1 VFVSCGSKRH
11 ITIAVTEPSSQSL
24 AWRCFRIVRPAILL
38 AGAFTGAAL
47 VATACGGYSTG
58 GGGSPYGGAS
68 PGAATNSVGV
78 NSTQLGQFLVDAN
91 GRTLYLFEADTGK
104 SSTCYD
110 ACAQAWPPALTSGQP
125 QAGNGVTASEL
136 STVTRRDNS
145 SQIAYNGHPL
155 YYYVGDAK
163 RGDTTGQGLNQ
174 FGAPWYVVSP
184 SGSKIDNS

>member
-1 VFVSCGSKRH
+1 MK
-11 ITIAVTEPSSQSL
+11 
-24 AWRCFRIVRPAILL
+24 PAILL

-47 VATACGGYSTG
+47 VAAACGGYGTG
-58 GGGSPYGGAS
+58 GSGGSPSGGAS
-68 PGAATNSVGV
+68 TSSVGV

-91 GRTLYLFEADTGK
+91 GRTMYLFEADNGK
-104 SSTCYD
+104 SSSCYD
-110 ACAQAWPPALTSGQP
+110 ACAQAWPPVLSSGQP

-136 STVTRRDNS
+136 STVTRRDNG
-145 SQIAYNGHPL
+145 SQITYNGHPL

-174 FGAPWYVVSP
+174 FGAPWYVVAP